1 MTDKLMESLQF
12 ISDGHIAEAAE
23 AKKRRTPFL
32 LGAIAAIL
40 AIVLL
45 VNGTGIPMT
54 VQAEAVSLAQYPQYQ
69 WKYRENMSKTQDQ
82 LTNFFSRSIRA
93 TLSGA
98 EGNNQVYSPTNLY
111 MALAIAA
118 ELTGGA
124 TRDQILSQFDL
135 DSIEALRSQSS
146 ELWNAV
152 YFDDGDQTLLANS
165 LWLDEELS
173 YNQAVMDT
181 LADTYYT
188 SVYRSDL
195 GSSRSNQAIRT
206 WLNNQTG
213 GLLKKEVQNAGF
225 DPDSLSFPVFAL
237 YSTVYYQSKWVESC
251 EFNAANNER
260 GVFHSPDG
268 DQTVTYMKQKEM
280 QSYYYWGEDF
290 GAVSLGLKDS
300 STMWLILPDEGK
312 TVDDVLAS
320 GEYLLPIFSRELY
333 EPYTQSSN
341 SKYMKINLSLPKFD
355 IHAGGDLKEDI
366 QDLGITDIF
375 DAGTADFSG
384 SISGDYPVWVSAVNQ
399 ATRVAVDEKGVTA
412 ASYIE
417 LPGAGAAMPPEEI
430 IDFVLDRPFIFVIA
444 NRYALPLF
452 AGVVNEP

>member
-1 MTDKLMESLQF
+1 MTDKLKEALQH

-23 AKKRRTPFL
+23 AKKRRLPFL

-45 VNGTGIPMT
+45 VNGTGIPMA
-54 VQAEAVSLAQYPQYQ
+54 VQAEAVSLAQYPEYEWQY
-69 WKYRENMSKTQDQ
+69 RTHMESTQDQ
-82 LTNFFSRSIRA
+82 LTDFFSRSIRA

-98 EGNNQVYSPTNLY
+98 EGENQTYSPTNLY

-118 ELTGGA
+118 ELTNGD
-124 TRDQILSQFDL
+124 TRTQILEQFNL
-135 DSIEALRSQSS
+135 GTIEALRSQTS

-152 YFDDGDQTLLANS
+152 YFDDGDKTVLANS
-165 LWLDEELS
+165 LWLDKELS

-188 SVYRSDL
+188 SVYRGDL
-195 GSSRSNQAIRT
+195 GSRQINQAIQT

-213 GLLKKEVQNAGF
+213 GLLKKEVRNAGF
-225 DPDSLSFPVFAL
+225 DPDSLDFPVFAL
-237 YSTVYYQSKWVESC
+237 YSTVYYQAKWVENC

-260 GVFHSPDG
+260 GIFHGPDG

-280 QSYYYWGEDF
+280 QSYYYWGADF

-355 IHAGGDLKEDI
+355 IRSSGDLKEDVRA
-366 QDLGITDIF
+366 LGITGIF
-375 DAGTADFSG
+375 DAETADFSG
-384 SISGDYPVWVSAVNQ
+384 SVSGDYPVWVSAVNQ

>member
-1 MTDKLMESLQF
+1 MTDKLKEALQY

-45 VNGTGIPMT
+45 VNGTGIPMA
-54 VQAEAVSLAQYPQYQ
+54 VQAEAVSLAQYPEYEWQY
-69 WKYRENMSKTQDQ
+69 RTHMENTQDQ
-82 LTNFFSRSIRA
+82 LTDFFSRSIRT

-98 EGNNQVYSPTNLY
+98 GSKNQTYSPTNLY

-118 ELTGGA
+118 ELTGGS
-124 TRDQILSQFDL
+124 TRDQILDQFNL
-135 DSIEALRSQSS
+135 DTIESLRNQTS

-152 YFDDGDQTLLANS
+152 YFDDGDKTVLANS

-181 LADTYYT
+181 LADAYYA
-188 SVYRSDL
+188 SVYRGDL
-195 GSSRSNQAIRT
+195 GSRQTNRAIQT

-213 GLLKKEVQNAGF
+213 GLLEKEVQNAGF
-225 DPDSLSFPVFAL
+225 DPESLNFPVFAL
-237 YSTVYYQSKWVESC
+237 YSTVYYQAKWVENC

-260 GVFHSPDG
+260 GIFHSPDG
-268 DQTVTYMKQKEM
+268 DQSVTYMKQKEM

-333 EPYTQSSN
+333 EPYAQSSN

-355 IHAGGDLKEDI
+355 IRSSGDLKEDI
-366 QDLGITDIF
+366 RALGITGIF
-375 DAGTADFSG
+375 DAETADFSG
-384 SISGDYPVWVSAVNQ
+384 SVSGEYPVWVAAVNQ

-452 AGVVNEP
+452 SGVVNEP